1 MMPTKFCITKQL
13 FSVTITSWQTILVL
27 TAAALTHLARHN
39 FIALAEWQV
48 YTFSDLAQHFV
59 EVLGCK
65 KISSEAAKSTQG
77 PISPMGKKKLCSTM
91 MTAHL
96 KLQLR
101 LFNRSNMLCGDI
113 IYHITQPTKCAL
125 SVIKMNMKN
134 SIQTANLLC
143 LSGSTSAIATTAIR
157 NDNKFD
163 HDNFAFQIE

>member
-1 MMPTKFCITKQL
+1 
-13 FSVTITSWQTILVL
+13 
-27 TAAALTHLARHN
+27 
-39 FIALAEWQV
+39 
-48 YTFSDLAQHFV
+48 
-59 EVLGCK
+59 
-65 KISSEAAKSTQG
+65 
-77 PISPMGKKKLCSTM
+77 M

-134 SIQTANLLC
+134 SIQTANLLG